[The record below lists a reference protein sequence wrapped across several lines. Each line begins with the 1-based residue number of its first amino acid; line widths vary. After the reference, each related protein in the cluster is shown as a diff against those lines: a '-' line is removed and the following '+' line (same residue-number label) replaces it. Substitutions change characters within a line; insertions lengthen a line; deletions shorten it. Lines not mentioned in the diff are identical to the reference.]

1 MTRPVRITSAE
12 IERAK
17 LETEKAGMRLVGI
30 EKRPDGTVTFEFG
43 ESDGVTGN
51 WFAGSPLY
59 RDAAQ

>member
-30 EKRPDGTVTFEFG
+30 EKRPDGSLKFEFG
-43 ESDGVTGN
+43 EFGEED
-51 WFAGSPLY
+51 WRAGSPLY
-59 RDAAQ
+59 SVK